1 MRHGKKFN
9 HLSRKAPHRKAMLA
23 NMASSLLK
31 HKRINTTVAKAKA
44 LRTFIEPL
52 LTRAKD
58 DTTHSRRM
66 VFRYLRDKYAVT
78 ELFRDVA
85 PKIAD
90 RPGGYTRILKTGNR
104 LGDNAEMCLIEL
116 VDFNETMLAE
126 PKSAGAADKKP
137 RTRRGR
143 SKKGSGATD
152 PAKTGLSADLSSEAP
167 AKEEAKVEDKP
178 SVEDAEIVEE
188 VEEVTEDNPTEESA
202 EAATKVEAT
211 EENST
216 DTPEE
221 ADVSSEAAAKEEEP
235 DAEETTTEEE
245 PEEEA
250 SKEAVEE
257 EAVEE
262 EAVEEETKEGEATE
276 EESTGEEE
284 KKD

>member
-90 RPGGYTRILKTGNR
+90 RPCGYTRILKTGNR

-116 VDFNETMLAE
+116 VDFNEVMVAE
-126 PKSAGAADKKP
+126 PKSAGATEKKP

-143 SKKGSGATD
+143 SKKGSVTAD
-152 PAKTGLSADLSSEAP
+152 PAKTDASTEASVKEEAP
-167 AKEEAKVEDKP
+167 AKEETIAEEKQA
-178 SVEDAEIVEE
+178 VEDAEIVEE
-188 VEEVTEDNPTEESA
+188 VEEVTEDKPTEESA
-202 EAATKVEAT
+202 EAATK
-211 EENST
+211 
-216 DTPEE
+216 EE
-221 ADVSSEAAAKEEEP
+221 AKKENIDHKP
-235 DAEETTTEEE
+235 
-245 PEEEA
+245 
-250 SKEAVEE
+250 
-257 EAVEE
+257 
-262 EAVEEETKEGEATE
+262 
-276 EESTGEEE
+276 
-284 KKD
+284 